1 LAGIADIGDIV
12 VHMDIR
18 PDMDKRGVI
27 GLGEPPAI
35 AGIVAI
41 ANAVANA
48 TGVRVPSVPLTPYR
62 VLDAMARRTA

>member
-48 TGVRVPSVPLTPYR
+48 TGVRVQSVPLTPYR
-62 VLDAMARRTA
+62 VLGAMARRTA